1 MLSPASANAYMRVA
15 LSCRYPHVEVLLTRT
30 ATIFE
35 LIDKLTHYWQLTS
48 HAQTVNEKLIFS
60 LMISIQFFFQLFK
73 DDVSQEQM
81 ILYPHLSYLS
91 SSTTNTVDLS
101 SISTDIVDS
110 SSKKQM
116 TMSTDKQFRSRSD
129 SEHST
134 EPMNEPSSLTRKR
147 SNPSESET
155 SNEVSSTTT
164 STMTNN
170 KSNLARTAILLAAKR
185 AASTN
190 TNTNNYDTSTF
201 ALMENVEDESDSN
214 GGLLK
219 QRFDI
224 LDLID
229 DVRIKKSIF
238 SFCLSIFYH

>member
-1 MLSPASANAYMRVA
+1 M
-15 LSCRYPHVEVLLTRT
+15 
-30 ATIFE
+30 
-35 LIDKLTHYWQLTS
+35 
-48 HAQTVNEKLIFS
+48 
-60 LMISIQFFFQLFK
+60 
-73 DDVSQEQM
+73 SQEQM

-91 SSTTNTVDLS
+91 SSSSTTTITTNTVDS
-101 SISTDIVDS
+101 SLVSTDIIDS
-110 SSKKQM
+110 SLKKQM
-116 TMSTDKQFRSRSD
+116 TMSTEKQFRSISD

-134 EPMNEPSSLTRKR
+134 EPMIEPSSLIRKR

-155 SNEVSSTTT
+155 SNEVPSTTTTT

-229 DVRIKKSIF
+229 DV
-238 SFCLSIFYH
+238 